1 MQCTEVVWSFFV
13 LFLSLIFFSEIKDFF
28 TLFKSSKKII
38 ILTITSLLIATNWLG
53 FIYSVSINKVQDAS
67 LGYFLTP
74 MISISLGYFILN
86 ENLNVRKIISVSL
99 MFFACFILFT
109 SLDSFP
115 YLALLIGTTW
125 GVYGLLRKQIQVSPA
140 LGLLYESGLI
150 TLFALPYLLY
160 LNHINIGNFGFNFSY
175 ISIML
180 FLTGIVTIIP
190 LFFFNLGLRY
200 TTLGL
205 AGVLFYIAFLILMG
219 AFKDNFLV
227 AVVASLGV
235 ILGAA
240 YILWLYKRVVF
251 GELVN
256 KDLEKMKDLNR
267 SEYFILISLAI
278 PIIFFGFYPEP
289 LFNTIEVSV
298 NNLISMYNL
307 NLINK

>member
-1 MQCTEVVWSFFV
+1 MCIRDRGMPQPLFFNEINYIPSFEVAMHRGIWSFFI
-13 LFLSLIFFSEIKDFF
+13 LFLSLIFFSGINDFLA
-28 TLFKSSKKII
+28 LFKSSKKIT

-86 ENLNVRKIISVSL
+86 ENLNIRKVISVLL
-99 MFFACFILFT
+99 MLFACLILFT

-115 YLALLIGTTW
+115 YLAILIGTTW

-140 LGLLYESGLI
+140 VGLLYESGLI
-150 TLFALPYLLY
+150 TLFALPYLIY
-160 LNHINIGNFGFNFSY
+160 LSQINIGYFSLNFNY

-205 AGVLFYIAFLILMG
+205 AGVLFYIAPSFHFITSV
-219 AFKDNFLV
+219 F
-227 AVVASLGV
+227 
-235 ILGAA
+235 ILGEYLEMEKIVAFIIIWVGVSIFI
-240 YILWLYKRVVF
+240 YDVVKSPR
-251 GELVN
+251 L
-256 KDLEKMKDLNR
+256 
-267 SEYFILISLAI
+267 S
-278 PIIFFGFYPEP
+278 
-289 LFNTIEVSV
+289 
-298 NNLISMYNL
+298 
-307 NLINK
+307 